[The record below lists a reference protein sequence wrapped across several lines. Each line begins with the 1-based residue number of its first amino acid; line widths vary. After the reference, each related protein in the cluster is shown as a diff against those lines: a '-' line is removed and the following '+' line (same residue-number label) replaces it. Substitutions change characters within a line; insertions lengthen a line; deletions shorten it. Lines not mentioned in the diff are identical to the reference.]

1 MHARAVVTWRAH
13 EQEWWSP
20 GRVHGGG
27 ARLVM
32 WVGEKCRRWDG
43 ADVLL
48 ASSHRGRRL
57 VARPG
62 PQTCC
67 IDSVAGIEF
76 YAATP
81 QATFY
86 LNNFPNLAE
95 GGQHS
100 LTTPRR
106 ARRQQLRARSLH
118 ACLRSAAQMKLS
130 VRAHHRSGGLPAA
143 RHFIAR
149 VDLINAPEK
158 RRATRRGLSRDP
170 STRILK
176 VLQRRSTLNVAA
188 TSPRR
193 STTCLAARWRS

>member
-1 MHARAVVTWRAH
+1 MHARAVVTWRDH

-86 LNNFPNLAE
+86 LNNFPKLAE
-95 GGQHS
+95 GGRS
-100 LTTPRR
+100 IRSPPPPRPPP
-106 ARRQQLRARSLH
+106 
-118 ACLRSAAQMKLS
+118 AAPREVS
-130 VRAHHRSGGLPAA
+130 TRLPALGRSDEA
-143 RHFIAR
+143 QRAG
-149 VDLINAPEK
+149 APPQ
-158 RRATRRGLSRDP
+158 RGLAGGR
-170 STRILK
+170 LE
-176 VLQRRSTLNVAA
+176 
-188 TSPRR
+188 
-193 STTCLAARWRS
+193 